1 MKKIKIW
8 TPANDGSALSIK
20 SIENGTKTA
29 EELGFQLIFDKEK
42 NFGHF
47 MLGVTPVKNRIS
59 EIQHVLTLEKN
70 SVLMSLY
77 GGYSTNLL
85 LDYLNIFEDNNIII
99 SGKSDLTCLQNGLYS
114 QFKQKSIYGIDF
126 SKFSNHNLSSEEK
139 DVLRKVLNLETISI
153 RNSEFYNDGFWYLKN
168 SPNFSKD
175 SWFSFNLSKNK
186 YKGISLGGNLE
197 SLLTLAGTKFM
208 PDFKDCIVILECIS
222 NISAGQFMMQFHAL
236 LKSTNIS
243 KAKLVV
249 LGTFSPTS
257 ILSNRDAIKS
267 IIEELK
273 ITFPLIANVDISHTE
288 PSYPFYIGGSIELNV
303 EKEMFKIEWETT
315 Y

>member
-1 MKKIKIW
+1 M
-8 TPANDGSALSIK
+8 
-20 SIENGTKTA
+20 
-29 EELGFQLIFDKEK
+29 
-42 NFGHF
+42 
-47 MLGVTPVKNRIS
+47 
-59 EIQHVLTLEKN
+59 
-70 SVLMSLY
+70 
-77 GGYSTNLL
+77 
-85 LDYLNIFEDNNIII
+85 
-99 SGKSDLTCLQNGLYS
+99 
-114 QFKQKSIYGIDF
+114 
-126 SKFSNHNLSSEEK
+126 
-139 DVLRKVLNLETISI
+139 
-153 RNSEFYNDGFWYLKN
+153 KN